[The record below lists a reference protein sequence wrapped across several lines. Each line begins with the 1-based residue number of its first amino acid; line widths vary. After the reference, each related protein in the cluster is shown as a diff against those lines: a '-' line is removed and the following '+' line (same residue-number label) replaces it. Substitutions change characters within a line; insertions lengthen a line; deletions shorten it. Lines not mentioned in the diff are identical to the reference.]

1 MSVSTKERR
10 AQAVIRHVSSADR
23 IVENSVIS
31 LETLQA
37 EFSFVS
43 QRFADT
49 EVEIN
54 EYLEDY
60 YAESVKVLAK
70 IAELQQALIGWKNV
84 ADDASNFATFEL
96 GI

>member
-1 MSVSTKERR
+1 MSASVKERR
-10 AQAVIRHVSSADR
+10 AQAVIRYVSSTSSIA
-23 IVENSVIS
+23 ESSAIS

-37 EFSFVS
+37 EFYFVS

-70 IAELQQALIGWKNV
+70 IAELQQALMNWKNV